1 MEVLVILLFII
12 LLFVIL
18 SFKKTVNQNVEKLSR
33 DIERLR
39 EELAK
44 KPVQQTL
51 SDAKSATT
59 ILPVPGIPKPKDYWE
74 TSFKPIDEPAKEDKP
89 DTELA
94 LEKAAT
100 PLNIEWKIL
109 TFLFP
114 GMLQLIFSTAF
125 KAEGYDRKAKDL
137 TRWTLLGFGFY
148 TLLLIAAFML

>member
-1 MEVLVILLFII
+1 MQLDFTRVLPAEPDQTEYPYTSYRYTRHQVQAL
-12 LLFVIL
+12 
-18 SFKKTVNQNVEKLSR
+18 TAAQ
-33 DIERLR
+33 
-39 EELAK
+39 EELIRQRREAIRM
-44 KPVQQTL
+44 
-51 SDAKSATT
+51 AA
-59 ILPVPGIPKPKDYWE
+59 
-74 TSFKPIDEPAKEDKP
+74 AKEDKP

-148 TLLLIAAFML
+148 TLLLIGAFVL